1 MLQNDLVNDISSLF
15 FYTIHFLLGGLYF
28 SFFRDFFV
36 LFLIGFVEL
45 LVMLTLYLIFLIK
58 EETEE

>member
-15 FYTIHFLLGGLYF
+15 FYTIHFLLGALYF